1 MDVFTA
7 SIQGNKVLVNDGV
20 QFHVTDP
27 GVFGLPDASLSAQFV
42 DFNNDSR
49 VDLHTF
55 PGGLYNHCLL
65 YTSPSPR
72 DATLSRMPS
81 SA

>member
-27 GVFGLPDASLSAQFV
+27 GVFGLPDASFSAQFV

-55 PGGLYNHCLL
+55 PGGLYN
-65 YTSPSPR
+65 
-72 DATLSRMPS
+72 
-81 SA
+81 